1 MTSAF
6 FEGEELT
13 PTHHLQ
19 KTLFEEYGPADRRIK
34 KIEKATVFRVDG
46 SEIHRGADG
55 KPLSHVCT
63 IYVHVESQKKL
74 TVSLSG
80 NVPLGISRQIA

>member
-19 KTLFEEYGPADRRIK
+19 KTLFEEYGPADRRINK
-34 KIEKATVFRVDG
+34 DREG
-46 SEIHRGADG
+46 HRFQG
-55 KPLSHVCT
+55 
-63 IYVHVESQKKL
+63 
-74 TVSLSG
+74 
-80 NVPLGISRQIA
+80 